1 LKDLQDL
8 ITELATDVKT
18 ATKVLK
24 DLLAAIQAATAG
36 GPGAAQVE
44 DLVKQGK
51 SVLAGLE
58 SGLAAAQ
65 SAAPPISVSI
75 FPTSVSLAPGATEQF
90 SETVS
95 NAGDPSVTWR
105 ALAGSID
112 ANGLYTAPATVGT
125 DTVTVESNEDPTKSA
140 AASVSI
146 A

>member
-1 LKDLQDL
+1 
-8 ITELATDVKT
+8 
-18 ATKVLK
+18 
-24 DLLAAIQAATAG
+24 
-36 GPGAAQVE
+36 VE

-58 SGLAAAQ
+58 SGLVAAQ
-65 SAAPPISVSI
+65 AAVPPISVSI